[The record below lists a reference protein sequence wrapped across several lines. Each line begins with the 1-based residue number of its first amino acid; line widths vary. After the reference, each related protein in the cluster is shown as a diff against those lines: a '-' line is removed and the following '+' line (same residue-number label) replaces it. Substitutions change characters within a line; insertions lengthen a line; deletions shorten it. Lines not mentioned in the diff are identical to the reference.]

1 MREILLL
8 LGLIALSI
16 VSAQTS
22 SISRVKRQDDL
33 DELRKNIPVWY
44 GRTHVFVWYCKK
56 KCMIEISISIG

>member
-1 MREILLL
+1 MREILLLL

-44 GRTHVFVWYCKK
+44 GRTHVFV
-56 KCMIEISISIG
+56 

>member
-8 LGLIALSI
+8 LLGIVIALSI

-33 DELRKNIPVWY
+33 DELRKNIPVCGMVEHMY
-44 GRTHVFVWYCKK
+44 LFGIAKRNA
-56 KCMIEISISIG
+56 